1 MSVDGIGKGGGAPEI
16 GGTGE
21 ATSVS
26 DAESVE
32 PATEGVSS
40 EFSLEAAASAQGPN
54 DVAAASDLQRLE
66 QGQITLEQ
74 YLDCMRIDA
83 DPTPEEIEQVIERAA
98 ESAGVPALAAPK
110 DDTKAGPPAVAGTP
124 AP

>member
-74 YLDCMRIDA
+74 YLDGQVENAVSHLVDKLQPAQLDELRSQLREELRV
-83 DPTPEEIEQVIERAA
+83 DPVLVELVRRATA
-98 ESAGVPALAAPK
+98 
-110 DDTKAGPPAVAGTP
+110 
-124 AP
+124 

>member
-74 YLDCMRIDA
+74 YLDNSTSPVQFM
-83 DPTPEEIEQVIERAA
+83 VIVTMEKTC
-98 ESAGVPALAAPK
+98 SIFKYVNHVLISKPQPI
-110 DDTKAGPPAVAGTP
+110 
-124 AP
+124 